1 MIYLHLKVGIKMA
14 KAKNKEEL
22 LIQVEDYY
30 TKMIALIHTFTEEQK
45 TAEFPFPTM
54 NRNIRDLLAHVYEWQ
69 LMLEKWYEVGMTGE
83 KPEIPAP
90 GYTWKTT
97 PELNRLIHE
106 KYSQTPLATVL
117 DDLEQSHKRQI
128 DLITKHSTEEL
139 FTKKLYKWTN
149 STSLSAYFNSSTIS
163 HYTWATKFIKKYKK
177 TLS

>member
-1 MIYLHLKVGIKMA
+1 MA
-14 KAKNKEEL
+14 KPTNKEEL
-22 LIQVEDYY
+22 LIQVEDHY
-30 TKMIALIHTFTEEQK
+30 TKMIALIHSFTDEQQ

-69 LMLEKWYEVGMTGE
+69 LMLEKWYEDGMKGE

-97 PELNRLIHE
+97 PKLNRLIHE
-106 KYSQTPLATVL
+106 KHSKTPLATIL
-117 DDLEQSHKRQI
+117 ADIEQSHRQQMA
-128 DLITKHSTEEL
+128 LISNHSTEEL

-163 HYTWATKFIKKYKK
+163 HYTWATKFIKKYKR